1 MELGSNWKQPHKSTA
16 SEIENGHDPTLS
28 QSPRGLLV
36 DIATR
41 QKTLILRFSK
51 EPFPVDR
58 RLMVRIDRYSSYTSK
73 TFLDAYHVYL
83 LAKLQHSHS
92 VTKRT
97 CGKPSPGGPV
107 DAVSS
112 TRCRPIRW
120 VWELN
125 RWIWV
130 QRWCPVKTLGQPFRM
145 VPNKHKFG
153 ELRIWPV
160 LCG

>member
-41 QKTLILRFSK
+41 QKTLLLRFSK

-73 TFLDAYHVYL
+73 TFLDVYHVYL
-83 LAKLQHSHS
+83 LAKLEHSHS

-107 DAVSS
+107 DQPGICRLQHQVSPYTVGLRVEPVDLSAALVSCQNSGS
-112 TRCRPIRW
+112 TIPDGS
-120 VWELN
+120 
-125 RWIWV
+125 
-130 QRWCPVKTLGQPFRM
+130 Q
-145 VPNKHKFG
+145 
-153 ELRIWPV
+153 
-160 LCG
+160 